1 MNKRNI
7 TVGIIT
13 MHRVLNFGSV
23 LQTYALQQ
31 TVSNLGYSS
40 EIIDYKFPN
49 SEHFMYLEK
58 SDEQAIILPLK
69 SRIID
74 AIKTVCFQTIRR
86 RYTSWKVFTIYK

>member
-49 SEHFMYLEK
+49 SEHFMY
-58 SDEQAIILPLK
+58 
-69 SRIID
+69 
-74 AIKTVCFQTIRR
+74 
-86 RYTSWKVFTIYK
+86 